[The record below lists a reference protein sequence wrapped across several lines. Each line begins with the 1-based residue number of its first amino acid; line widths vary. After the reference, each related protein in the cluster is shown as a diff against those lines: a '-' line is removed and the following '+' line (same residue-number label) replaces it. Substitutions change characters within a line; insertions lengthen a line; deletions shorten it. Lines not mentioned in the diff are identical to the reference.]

1 MVRGGREGEGC
12 DIYFARWNGCQ
23 TIPSLLPACD
33 ALSMEHTI
41 GPTTLTHI
49 HYSICLGLCLPS
61 ITCLGLCLPFSVCR
75 WPLYRRRH
83 DGMVRGGVSV
93 VDDPSE
99 TPSLCLGD
107 STSMPVNDASM
118 SNRPCMGQGWWYAKC
133 TVWSVSQS
141 SFAGRLEEEE
151 EREVRRLFRECK
163 HARPIRASGPSPH
176 QANDT
181 APQTLLH
188 GLPIH
193 VELTAGMDFHPL
205 THFIYCCIVHNCT
218 TSPHFGRFLLSLS
231 PYAPALMI
239 RHK

>member
-141 SFAGRLEEEE
+141 SFAGRLLLEKKRKR
-151 EREVRRLFRECK
+151 ERFGGYFVSANTLGRFVQV
-163 HARPIRASGPSPH
+163 GP
-176 QANDT
+176 
-181 APQTLLH
+181 
-188 GLPIH
+188 LPIKPMTPLPKH
-193 VELTAGMDFHPL
+193 CSTDFP
-205 THFIYCCIVHNCT
+205 Y
-218 TSPHFGRFLLSLS
+218 TSN
-231 PYAPALMI
+231 
-239 RHK
+239 